1 MPEIIKNAGPNVAT
15 VADVPAPLAAPIKK
29 VEVTP
34 PHYET
39 MISVPQATL
48 SKSDEEV
55 DIVPGMTV
63 VVDLI
68 GKKRSVLDY
77 IMTPLNRAT
86 GVVFREN

>member
-1 MPEIIKNAGPNVAT
+1 MTERAEN
-15 VADVPAPLAAPIKK
+15 L
-29 VEVTP
+29 P
-34 PHYET
+34 PYYET
-39 MISVPQATL
+39 MISVPEAKL
-48 SKSDEEV
+48 SKTDEEV

-63 VVDLI
+63 VIDII

>member
-1 MPEIIKNAGPNVAT
+1 
-15 VADVPAPLAAPIKK
+15 
-29 VEVTP
+29 
-34 PHYET
+34 
-39 MISVPQATL
+39 MISVPEAKL
-48 SKSDEEV
+48 SKTDEEV

-63 VVDLI
+63 VVDII